1 MFLKKI
7 GIDLGTANTLVY
19 IPKKGVVLNEPTV
32 VAISLHDNKILAV
45 GNEAKDMLGRTPEDI
60 IARRPMKDG
69 VIADYRVTEAML
81 YYFINKVSGRIR
93 LFKPEVMIS
102 VPAGITSTERRAVIE
117 AAMQAGAKAA
127 YVVKEPVLA
136 AIGAGIPIHTPSGHM
151 IIDIGGGTT
160 EVAVISLG
168 GVVSFASARVAGD
181 RLDQAISEY
190 IKKKHYLAIGERTS
204 EEIKINIGTALPVE
218 NEEEAMEI
226 RGRDLV
232 AGLPKTITI
241 SSIEV
246 CQAIQDELKEII
258 QAVKNVLQDTPPELV
273 GDIMDKGMILSGGG
287 ALLRN
292 LDQLITETSG
302 VPCYVAKDPLLCV
315 AKGTGVILENLE
327 KYKKSIMTR
336 NR

>member
-60 IARRPMKDG
+60 IAKRPMKDG

-204 EEIKINIGTALPVE
+204 EEIKINIGTALLVE